1 MWRRSKRR
9 DMADVNMYTAS
20 RLGEMARSLSV
31 LAKSCQDDLDNKRG
45 LTKEDAL
52 AAMQMS
58 AAMVCGDCGRC
69 NLYNDSEKDG
79 SYYLHYLLRT
89 FEQKGQIEYEDMP
102 RFFLETCR
110 RREDYLAQL
119 NRNLGRATMNLEW
132 KNRFLES
139 RDTVMV
145 QFRELAVI
153 LEEFAHQMEQASD
166 ITEKKGE
173 AVRRMF
179 RQHHMLVENLL
190 LLEYEN
196 RQREAYLTVRTTN
209 GKCVTAREAAE
220 ILGQAMGNRG
230 WYAPKDTRALVTSQT
245 ATIHFSE
252 AGRYRM
258 MYGMARI
265 PREGESFSGDNFTYS
280 EEVPGQVIMSV
291 SDGMGSGEQASLESR
306 RVVELAQQL
315 LETGFSARATLKMV
329 NTVLM
334 LVGAEQHPATLDLCC
349 VDLHTGVLEAM
360 KLGAV
365 ATFVL
370 SGNGVEVLEA
380 GEVPAGV
387 IGSVEPVLLSRKLW
401 DGDRVIMVT
410 DGVLEACPGEDK
422 EGSMREY
429 LEGMEVHSVQ
439 EMAEELLQFAC
450 REEGPRDDMMV
461 LVGGIW
467 RRGR

>member
-166 ITEKKGE
+166 ITEQKGE

-190 LLEYEN
+190 LL
-196 RQREAYLTVRTTN
+196 
-209 GKCVTAREAAE
+209 
-220 ILGQAMGNRG
+220 
-230 WYAPKDTRALVTSQT
+230 
-245 ATIHFSE
+245 
-252 AGRYRM
+252 
-258 MYGMARI
+258 
-265 PREGESFSGDNFTYS
+265 
-280 EEVPGQVIMSV
+280 
-291 SDGMGSGEQASLESR
+291 
-306 RVVELAQQL
+306 
-315 LETGFSARATLKMV
+315 
-329 NTVLM
+329 
-334 LVGAEQHPATLDLCC
+334 
-349 VDLHTGVLEAM
+349 
-360 KLGAV
+360 
-365 ATFVL
+365 
-370 SGNGVEVLEA
+370 
-380 GEVPAGV
+380 
-387 IGSVEPVLLSRKLW
+387 
-401 DGDRVIMVT
+401 
-410 DGVLEACPGEDK
+410 
-422 EGSMREY
+422 
-429 LEGMEVHSVQ
+429 
-439 EMAEELLQFAC
+439 
-450 REEGPRDDMMV
+450 
-461 LVGGIW
+461 
-467 RRGR
+467 